1 MKPILFNMEMTQAI
15 MAGRKNTTRRVIK
28 PKYSNTDLKMFT
40 NKYGTRLVERQND
53 APADYSK
60 TAADGTKRTI
70 CHLTAIEEVKPKY
83 KRGELLYIR
92 ETWRIQA
99 ANRFQASAKIEF
111 KAGGESQTIQFA
123 NGGNDDADRSDYDA
137 FMEKWDNGQKWH
149 PSIFMPKQAARI
161 FLRVV
166 DARVGQLQD
175 MRQEDFIKEG
185 VRLTTIEAADLV
197 IGCDR
202 AWKRFAS
209 VWNGTMTPADRAL
222 YGWEAN
228 PWVWVYEFQQIS
240 KAEAQK

>member
-1 MKPILFNMEMTQAI
+1 MKPILFNTEMTQAI
-15 MAGRKNTTRRVIK
+15 MTGRKNTTRRVIK
-28 PKYSNTDLKMFT
+28 PKYSNTDLEMFT

-53 APADYSK
+53 APADGSK
-60 TAADGTKRTI
+60 SAVDGTKHTI

-123 NGGNDDADRSDYDA
+123 NGGNDGADRSDYDA

-149 PSIFMPKQAARI
+149 PSIFMPKEAARI
-161 FLRVV
+161 FLKITDVRTE
-166 DARVGQLQD
+166 RLQD
-175 MRQEDFIKEG
+175 MSRDDAIHEG
-185 VRLTTIEAADLV
+185 IDPTLKDIAPDLGYYRV
-197 IGCDR
+197 WGAMQDIWDR
-202 AWKRFAS
+202 
-209 VWNGTMTPADRAL
+209 TMTPADRVL
-222 YGWEAN
+222 YGWEAS